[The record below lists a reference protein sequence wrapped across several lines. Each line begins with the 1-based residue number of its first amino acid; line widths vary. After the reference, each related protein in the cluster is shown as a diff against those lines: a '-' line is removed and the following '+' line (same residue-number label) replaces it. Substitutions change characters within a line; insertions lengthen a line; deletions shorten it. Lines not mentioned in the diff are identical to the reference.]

1 MIFNSFYF
9 LNLSAESSNDMFW
22 TCFVFLHK
30 TSRGFTS
37 SWSSSG
43 REGKQSTQYV
53 LSNSRQSNSIS
64 LSSHHHPPSFPIWFN
79 RSNSPS
85 VSTLLL
91 SLAPVLLLFIFYPIR
106 GLFDGTMSTTLCSKL
121 IPNIAIYLAFRTCV
135 PLSAHIWYESNLIN
149 FAIPESLN
157 FVLRSS

>member
-37 SWSSSG
+37 SCSSSG
-43 REGKQSTQYV
+43 RVSTQYWV
-53 LSNSRQSNSIS
+53 GMCTQSLQSNSIS

-106 GLFDGTMSTTLCSKL
+106 GLFDGTMSTLCSKL
-121 IPNIAIYLAFRTCV
+121 IPNIAIYLGPVV
-135 PLSAHIWYESNLIN
+135 PLSAHIWYESDLIN

>member
-37 SWSSSG
+37 SCSSSG
-43 REGKQSTQYV
+43 RVSTQYWV
-53 LSNSRQSNSIS
+53 GMCTQSLQSNSIS

-85 VSTLLL
+85 VTLLL

-106 GLFDGTMSTTLCSKL
+106 GLFDGTTGTRYSKL
-121 IPNIAIYLAFRTCV
+121 IPKTALYLEPNDC
-135 PLSAHIWYESNLIN
+135 NL
-149 FAIPESLN
+149 
-157 FVLRSS
+157 

>member
-1 MIFNSFYF
+1 M
-9 LNLSAESSNDMFW
+9 
-22 TCFVFLHK
+22 TCFEHVLFFFIRRPGDLPVLEAAQ
-30 TSRGFTS
+30 G
-37 SWSSSG
+37 G
-43 REGKQSTQYV
+43 RVSTQYV

-121 IPNIAIYLAFRTCV
+121 IPNIAIYLGPVYPYQLTYGM
-135 PLSAHIWYESNLIN
+135 SLI
-149 FAIPESLN
+149 
-157 FVLRSS
+157 SSILLFQKV

>member
-1 MIFNSFYF
+1 M
-9 LNLSAESSNDMFW
+9 
-22 TCFVFLHK
+22 TCFEHVLFFFIRRPGDLPVLEAAQ
-30 TSRGFTS
+30 G
-37 SWSSSG
+37 G
-43 REGKQSTQYV
+43 RVSTQYV

-106 GLFDGTMSTTLCSKL
+106 GLFDGTMSTMLKINSKHSKYLGPVYPYQLTYGMSL
-121 IPNIAIYLAFRTCV
+121 I
-135 PLSAHIWYESNLIN
+135 
-149 FAIPESLN
+149 
-157 FVLRSS
+157 SSILLFEKV

>member
-1 MIFNSFYF
+1 M
-9 LNLSAESSNDMFW
+9 
-22 TCFVFLHK
+22 TCFEHVLFFFIRRPGDLPVLEAAQ
-30 TSRGFTS
+30 G
-37 SWSSSG
+37 G
-43 REGKQSTQYV
+43 RVSTQYV

-121 IPNIAIYLAFRTCV
+121 IPNIAIYLGPVYHYQLTYGM
-135 PLSAHIWYESNLIN
+135 SLISS
-149 FAIPESLN
+149 ILSLN
-157 FVLRSS
+157 FVLRSF

>member
-37 SWSSSG
+37 SCSSSG
-43 REGKQSTQYV
+43 RVSTQYWV
-53 LSNSRQSNSIS
+53 GMCTQSLQSNSIS

-106 GLFDGTMSTTLCSKL
+106 GLFDGTMSITLCSKL
-121 IPNIAIYLAFRTCV
+121 IPNIAIYLGPVYPYQLTYGM
-135 PLSAHIWYESNLIN
+135 SLI
-149 FAIPESLN
+149 
-157 FVLRSS
+157 SSILLFQKVWILF

>member
-1 MIFNSFYF
+1 M
-9 LNLSAESSNDMFW
+9 
-22 TCFVFLHK
+22 TCFEHVLFFFIRRPGDLPVLEAAQ
-30 TSRGFTS
+30 G
-37 SWSSSG
+37 G
-43 REGKQSTQYV
+43 RASTQYV

-64 LSSHHHPPSFPIWFN
+64 LSSHHHPLSFPIWFN

-121 IPNIAIYLAFRTCV
+121 IPNIAIYLGPVV

>member
-1 MIFNSFYF
+1 M
-9 LNLSAESSNDMFW
+9 
-22 TCFVFLHK
+22 TCFEHVLFFFIRRPGDLPVLEAAQ
-30 TSRGFTS
+30 G
-37 SWSSSG
+37 G
-43 REGKQSTQYV
+43 RVSTQYV

-106 GLFDGTMSTTLCSKL
+106 GLFDETMSTTLCSKL
-121 IPNIAIYLAFRTCV
+121 IPKIAIYLGPVYHYQLTYGM
-135 PLSAHIWYESNLIN
+135 SLISS
-149 FAIPESLN
+149 ILSLN
-157 FVLRSS
+157 FVLRSF

>member
-30 TSRGFTS
+30 TSRRFTS

-43 REGKQSTQYV
+43 REGGREGKHPV
-53 LSNSRQSNSIS
+53 LSTSRQSNSIS

-106 GLFDGTMSTTLCSKL
+106 GLFDGTMSTLCSKL
-121 IPNIAIYLAFRTCV
+121 IPNIAIYLGPVYPYQLTYGM
-135 PLSAHIWYESNLIN
+135 SLI
-149 FAIPESLN
+149 
-157 FVLRSS
+157 SSILLFQKVWILF